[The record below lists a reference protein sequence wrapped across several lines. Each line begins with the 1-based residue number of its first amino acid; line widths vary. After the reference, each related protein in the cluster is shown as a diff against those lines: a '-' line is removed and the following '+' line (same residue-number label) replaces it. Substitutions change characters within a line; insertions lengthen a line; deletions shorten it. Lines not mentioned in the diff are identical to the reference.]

1 MNIVWKTVPSW
12 SKFEV
17 NNLGEIRH
25 VNGKPKYINISKQGY
40 VVLQTKLDGKIKTLK
55 LHRLVAETFLEPPS
69 EDLITLCSK
78 THWGIVC
85 VNHID
90 GNKLNNK
97 VENLEWCTQE
107 YNNKHANATNLVP
120 ALKGSLNGRSKL
132 NENTVHEI
140 CLLFQNTNI
149 KTQDV
154 ADKFNISLSQVQKI
168 RCGIAWKHIWCQYSI
183 KVNKRTTNPND

>member
-17 NNLGEIRH
+17 NNLRKFDMLMENQNILL
-25 VNGKPKYINISKQGY
+25 NISKQGY

-107 YNNKHANATNLVP
+107 YNVTNMLMRP
-120 ALKGSLNGRSKL
+120 
-132 NENTVHEI
+132 I
-140 CLLFQNTNI
+140 
-149 KTQDV
+149 
-154 ADKFNISLSQVQKI
+154 
-168 RCGIAWKHIWCQYSI
+168 
-183 KVNKRTTNPND
+183 

>member
-12 SKFEV
+12 PRLEV
-17 NNLGEIRH
+17 SNLGDIRH
-25 VNGKPKYINISKQGY
+25 TNGKSKYTNISKQGY
-40 VVLQTKLDGKIKTLK
+40 VILQVRLDGKIKTLK

-90 GNKLNNK
+90 GNKLNNN
-97 VENLEWCTQE
+97 VNNLEWCTQE
-107 YNNKHANATNLVP
+107 YNNKHANMSNLVP

-132 NENTVHEI
+132 DENTVHEI
-140 CLLFQNTNI
+140 CLLFQDITM
-149 KTQDV
+149 KTQED
-154 ADKFNISLSQVQKI
+154 ADKFNISLSQIQKI